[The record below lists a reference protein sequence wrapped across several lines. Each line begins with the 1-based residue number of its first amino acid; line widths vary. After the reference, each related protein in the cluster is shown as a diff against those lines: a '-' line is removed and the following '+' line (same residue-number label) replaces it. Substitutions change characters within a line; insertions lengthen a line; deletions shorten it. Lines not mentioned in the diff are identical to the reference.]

1 MRRKQRS
8 FGSSTWGGGV
18 GKCSVLHFL
27 RLLKSPLLSKPFEDY
42 MRIVLDGQKR
52 YLKVVALNL
61 SHIPDN
67 VR

>member
-27 RLLKSPLLSKPFEDY
+27 RLLKSPLLSK
-42 MRIVLDGQKR
+42 RIVLDGQKR